1 MSEYSSKSKYKS
13 HTLKSGSG
21 GGGNHRSNSYKYAWR
36 LFSVNKIKKINFKRF
51 ILFVYRNNT
60 RSARKYSD
68 SLDNPYETTMA
79 PYQTTVML
87 DDTRDGQDVVEVQI
101 LPQVTI
107 ILIQFF
113 FVFYKL
119 QYVCFK

>member
-1 MSEYSSKSKYKS
+1 MC
-13 HTLKSGSG
+13 
-21 GGGNHRSNSYKYAWR
+21 
-36 LFSVNKIKKINFKRF
+36 
-51 ILFVYRNNT
+51 RNNT

-107 ILIQFF
+107 ILSLNSKIFTCIR
-113 FVFYKL
+113 Y
-119 QYVCFK
+119 